1 MSGLPFASLPKKL
14 SDNILEQTQKIL
26 TKSEGTF
33 ITFQYSLIKMS
44 VFNQYFKSIENSKEY
59 LNIPPAYV
67 LICK

>member
-44 VFNQYFKSIENSKEY
+44 VFNQ
-59 LNIPPAYV
+59 
-67 LICK
+67 